1 MTRGKDMLEA
11 YRIEF
16 NKKLREYN
24 YSKQFTLS
32 RELLDQV
39 VKEKALHGFNMLLI
53 TLPAILRPSDQHDAD
68 STAMF
73 SDENARERAFRDM
86 IQNELYVKYL
96 RFHLKQFN
104 DIGALDIAF

>member
-1 MTRGKDMLEA
+1 MLEA

-24 YSKQFTLS
+24 YSKQFELS
-32 RELLDQV
+32 PELLDQV
-39 VKEKALHGFNMLLI
+39 VKEKALHGFNMMLI
-53 TLPAILRPSDQHDAD
+53 TLPAILRPSIQQGAE

-73 SDENARERAFRDM
+73 SDEKAREKAFGDL
-86 IQNELYVKYL
+86 IQNELYLKYL

-104 DIGALDIAF
+104 DMGVLDIAF